1 MPTAS
6 NMISRKQSTLPT
18 NRLPA
23 ASKPDSCHSQ
33 VEVETNSTLNAL
45 ASFKKSSI
53 REKEIPTKPIKT
65 RDEVRSQYDCIQKNI
80 SKFNQNYLKETWKT
94 PELKI
99 NTLAASAHVKYD
111 VSKIE
116 VN

>member
-1 MPTAS
+1 M
-6 NMISRKQSTLPT
+6 
-18 NRLPA
+18 
-23 ASKPDSCHSQ
+23 
-33 VEVETNSTLNAL
+33 
-45 ASFKKSSI
+45 
-53 REKEIPTKPIKT
+53 
-65 RDEVRSQYDCIQKNI
+65 RSQYDCIQKNI

-116 VN
+116 VNLMKTQNKRIEKENDIMSGPDLKTSK